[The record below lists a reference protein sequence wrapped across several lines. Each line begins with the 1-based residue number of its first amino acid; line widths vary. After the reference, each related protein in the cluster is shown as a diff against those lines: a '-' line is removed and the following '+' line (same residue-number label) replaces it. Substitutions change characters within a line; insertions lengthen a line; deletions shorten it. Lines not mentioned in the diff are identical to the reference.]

1 MHGVQRPA
9 EDAGAAASRPQAPAP
24 PKEISV
30 HAADDCPAVLPGS
43 ITPHGPRTQLRGT
56 ATVSKWQLSETF
68 RSTSGEVRW
77 GSLGD
82 PGQDPVVLLH
92 GTPFSSY
99 VWRAVARAL
108 ARRHQVFVWDMPG
121 YGVSEKSAGQDVSL
135 AAQGRVFTELLAHWG
150 LEEPLVVAHDFGG
163 AVSLRAHL
171 LHGARYR
178 ALALVDPV
186 ALSPWGTPFFRL
198 VGEHSEVFEQLPP
211 ALHHALVR
219 EYISSA
225 SSPGLHPVVL
235 DRLIQPWL
243 GDLGQA
249 AFYRQIAQ
257 ADQLHTDEVQDRY
270 GEIGFPTLVC
280 WGQDDTWLP
289 MEKGRELTARIPGA
303 RLEPIAGAGHLV
315 QEDAPAELTA
325 ALAAFLQYPL

>member
-1 MHGVQRPA
+1 MS
-9 EDAGAAASRPQAPAP
+9 E
-24 PKEISV
+24 
-30 HAADDCPAVLPGS
+30 
-43 ITPHGPRTQLRGT
+43 
-56 ATVSKWQLSETF
+56 WQLSETF
-68 RSTSGEVRW
+68 RSTSGDVRW
-77 GSLGD
+77 GSLGE

-108 ARRHQVFVWDMPG
+108 AGRHHVFVWDMPG
-121 YGVSEKSAGQDVSL
+121 YGASEKFVGQDVSL

-186 ALSPWGTPFFRL
+186 ALAPWGTSFFRL
-198 VGEHSEVFEQLPP
+198 VGKHSEVFEQLPP
-211 ALHHALVR
+211 ALHQALVR
-219 EYISSA
+219 EYVSSA
-225 SSPGLHPVVL
+225 SSPGLHPAVV
-235 DRLIQPWL
+235 DRLVQPWL

-257 ADQLHTDEVQDRY
+257 ADQLHTDEVQGRY

-280 WGQDDTWLP
+280 WGEDDTWVPLA
-289 MEKGRELTARIPGA
+289 KGRELAAHIPGA
-303 RLEPIAGAGHLV
+303 RLQPIAGAGHLV

-325 ALAAFLQYPL
+325 ALMTFLRQPR

>member
-1 MHGVQRPA
+1 MT
-9 EDAGAAASRPQAPAP
+9 E
-24 PKEISV
+24 
-30 HAADDCPAVLPGS
+30 
-43 ITPHGPRTQLRGT
+43 
-56 ATVSKWQLSETF
+56 WQLAGTF
-68 RSTSGEVRW
+68 ASTSGDVRW
-77 GSLGD
+77 DRLGHS
-82 PGQDPVVLLH
+82 GQQPVILLH

-99 VWRAVARAL
+99 VWRAVARSL
-108 ARRHQVFVWDMPG
+108 ARDYQVFVWDMPG

-150 LEEPLVVAHDFGG
+150 LQEPLVVAHDFGG

-186 ALSPWGTPFFRL
+186 ALAPWGSPFFRL
-198 VGEHSEVFEQLPP
+198 VGEHSQVFEQLPP

-219 EYISSA
+219 EYVSSA

-235 DRLIQPWL
+235 DRLVQPWL

-257 ADQLHTDEVQDRY
+257 ADQRYTDEVQGRY
-270 GEIGFPTLVC
+270 AEISIPTLVC
-280 WGQDDTWLP
+280 WGQNDTWIP
-289 MEKGRELTARIPGA
+289 VAKGRELAALIPDA
-303 RLEPIAGAGHLV
+303 KWEPIPSAGHLV

-325 ALAAFLQYPL
+325 ALIAFLQGTR